1 MEYDNQL
8 VDHHPLNSSYIYEL
22 HERSSETSVPFLIG
36 EAFSSP
42 NNVVKDGL
50 VLADD
55 YMERLLQVESQL
67 MMDMETTN
75 DEEDIIGLDLSLVD
89 VEFSHILNQETE
101 ENEQLVQNE
110 IQAELMMEESSLVDL
125 LLAGAEAVE
134 AQSWP
139 LASNIIAKL
148 NKSLVGVDHGE
159 NGDNSLYRLA
169 LYFTQGLH
177 YKSIDASE
185 MLHHHQPVCV
195 RRNSMS
201 AFQMLQELSPYVKFA
216 HFTANQAI
224 LEATQGGDHYE
235 DEVHVIDFDIME
247 GIQWPPLMVDLA
259 LRKRASLRLTA
270 MIWDQQNEVIVHQ
283 TGRRLKEFAD
293 SISLPFVFHQM
304 VVIKQEDFEKINV
317 GQHHTLIVNCMIHQ
331 LHMPHKSFSLVKTFL
346 DGIIMSKLSP
356 KIIVMVE
363 DELYNFSRIPSMS
376 FVEFFCEAIHH
387 YTAFSDSL
395 VSSFS
400 SGGYKMCLKMIE
412 QEILGVGILDSL
424 RQFPCE
430 EEERILW
437 VNDGFANSLKG
448 SFEPIPMSSNNISQ
462 AKFLVSL
469 FSGGYWVQHDKCRLA
484 LCWKSRPLTTASI
497 WVPTIRS

>member
-1 MEYDNQL
+1 MEYDNQIF
-8 VDHHPLNSSYIYEL
+8 HHPLNSNYIYEL
-22 HERSSETSVPFLIG
+22 LECNAETSFPFQVG

-42 NNVVKDGL
+42 NNVVEDG
-50 VLADD
+50 VVMADD

-67 MMDMETTN
+67 MTDLETTN
-75 DEEDIIGLDLSLVD
+75 DEEDIIGLDLSLLD
-89 VEFSHILNQETE
+89 VEFGHNLNQEAE
-101 ENEQLVQNE
+101 EYEQLVQNE
-110 IQAELMMEESSLVDL
+110 IQAELMMEENSLTNL
-125 LLAGAEAVE
+125 LLTGAEAVQ
-134 AQSWP
+134 AQNWP
-139 LASNIIAKL
+139 LASTIIAKL
-148 NKSLVGVDHGE
+148 HKSLISVDGE
-159 NGDNSLYRLA
+159 NGDNSFYRLA
-169 LYFTQGLH
+169 SYFTQGLH
-177 YKSIDASE
+177 YKSIKASE
-185 MLHHHQPVCV
+185 MLHHHQPICV
-195 RRNSMS
+195 HGNSMS

-224 LEATQGGDHYE
+224 LEATQGGDHHE

-259 LRKRASLRLTA
+259 MRKRASLRLTA
-270 MIWDQQNEVIVHQ
+270 MIWDQQNEVLVHQ

-293 SISLPFVFHQM
+293 SISLPFVFHQV

-317 GQHHTLIVNCMIHQ
+317 GQHHKLIVNCMIHQ
-331 LHMPHKSFSLVKTFL
+331 LHMPNKSLSLVKTFL

-412 QEILGVGILDSL
+412 KEILGTGILDSL

-437 VNDGFANSLKG
+437 VNDGFANSLKS
-448 SFEPIPMSSNNISQ
+448 SFKPIPMSSINISQ

-469 FSGGYWVQHDKCRLA
+469 FNVGYWVQQDKCRLA
-484 LCWKSRPLTTASI
+484 LCWKSTPLTTASI
-497 WVPTIRS
+497 WVPKLKS